1 MDVDTAATILAGS
14 ILTVLSFIVIVIG
27 IVVIN
32 NIFHKYW
39 KPIQWMRMLD
49 HPVYVTREE
58 LSEKEKVAP
67 TLDTNK

>member
-1 MDVDTAATILAGS
+1 MDVDTSATILAGS

-58 LSEKEKVAP
+58 LSEKEKIAP
-67 TLDTNK
+67 TLDTTK

>member
-58 LSEKEKVAP
+58 LSEKEKIAP

>member
-14 ILTVLSFIVIVIG
+14 ILTMLAFIVIVIG

>member
-58 LSEKEKVAP
+58 LSEKEKIAP
-67 TLDTNK
+67 TLDTTK